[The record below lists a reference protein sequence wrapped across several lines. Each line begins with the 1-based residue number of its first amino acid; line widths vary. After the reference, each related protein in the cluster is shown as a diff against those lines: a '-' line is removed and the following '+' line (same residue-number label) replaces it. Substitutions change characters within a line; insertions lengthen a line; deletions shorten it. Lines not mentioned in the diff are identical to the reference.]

1 MPAQQGNWIRF
12 GLLALP
18 VYGLLTFWGTLTH
31 QLDMNADFAAYARYT
46 QRAACATNVL

>member
-1 MPAQQGNWIRF
+1 
-12 GLLALP
+12 LP